1 MAGQDDGY
9 GWDLKIRCVCELDSF
24 LHYWKF
30 IAFMAIKL
38 GLILFTALYQ
48 AVVSLHHICIPN
60 GVFMFLAVILIFCCY
75 QGTEPNKT
83 L

>member
-60 GVFMFLAVILIFCCY
+60 GAVHVFSSYTHFLLLP
-75 QGTEPNKT
+75 GN
-83 L
+83 